1 MTYWAHSDPNGDA
14 PESRGSRWQRLRDHL
29 VEVGALAEQLARE
42 AGGSPEFC
50 QRARA
55 AGLLH
60 DYGKYSD
67 NFQKMIR
74 GELRRAPHS
83 RYGAALAVARSGS
96 TDLAFAIA
104 GHHGGIPSRSKL
116 RAECIDATPDAES
129 LWSSA
134 LADCPELA
142 ACFAT
147 PAPLL
152 GHLVLA
158 SGNDLDLHCRVLF
171 SCLVDADRLNTASHA
186 NGEPPAAPKLNAA
199 KLLEGMLAHIEERA
213 RRTPE
218 GKVKEI
224 RQEVLQACLTAGMT
238 KHSLLS
244 LTVPT
249 GGGKTFSAMAFALQ
263 RAKVDPS
270 IRRIIVVAPFLS
282 IIEQNAAAYRAVLP
296 DAAIL
301 EHHSGVFGR
310 DSDEESYQPLNAR
323 LAAENWDAPIVVTTA
338 VRFFESLFSNHPR
351 DLRRFHNIAG
361 AVVVLDEIQT
371 LPRQYVGP
379 VLSLISEISQKWN
392 TTFLFSTATQPSL
405 EKPTATSR
413 QDPRWEAGTLHEIMD
428 EPARLFRDLQRVQT
442 EWRPGPMSWAAVAG
456 EIARCPQVLV
466 IVNTRKHA
474 AELYSEVIRFVPGA
488 LHLSNNMCP
497 LHKLVQIQEI
507 HRRLNAQE
515 PCLVIATQ
523 LVEAGV
529 DIDFPVVWRAVG
541 PLDSIAQ
548 AAGRCDRNG
557 VITQRLGQPGG
568 RLIVFEPDRPTMPK
582 GTYRQA
588 CDVTK
593 AMAAAGKA
601 HWEDPAMI
609 QAYFDQLYQQ
619 PESLDPVGVQQMR
632 KNLQFQEIANGVQWI
647 DETSTPILI
656 PFNDE
661 ATRLIDEFR
670 FAGPSL
676 ERFRRAQLYC
686 VNLQDSDFRRA
697 KVLGSVYE
705 LAETGIWACREGLYH
720 PDLGIQP
727 EGSDSIG

>member
-1 MTYWAHSDPNGDA
+1 
-14 PESRGSRWQRLRDHL
+14 
-29 VEVGALAEQLARE
+29 
-42 AGGSPEFC
+42 
-50 QRARA
+50 
-55 AGLLH
+55 
-60 DYGKYSD
+60 
-67 NFQKMIR
+67 
-74 GELRRAPHS
+74 
-83 RYGAALAVARSGS
+83 
-96 TDLAFAIA
+96 
-104 GHHGGIPSRSKL
+104 
-116 RAECIDATPDAES
+116 
-129 LWSSA
+129 
-134 LADCPELA
+134 
-142 ACFAT
+142 
-147 PAPLL
+147 
-152 GHLVLA
+152 
-158 SGNDLDLHCRVLF
+158 
-171 SCLVDADRLNTASHA
+171 
-186 NGEPPAAPKLNAA
+186 
-199 KLLEGMLAHIEERA
+199 
-213 RRTPE
+213 
-218 GKVKEI
+218 
-224 RQEVLQACLTAGMT
+224 
-238 KHSLLS
+238 
-244 LTVPT
+244 
-249 GGGKTFSAMAFALQ
+249 
-263 RAKVDPS
+263 
-270 IRRIIVVAPFLS
+270 
-282 IIEQNAAAYRAVLP
+282 
-296 DAAIL
+296 
-301 EHHSGVFGR
+301 
-310 DSDEESYQPLNAR
+310 
-323 LAAENWDAPIVVTTA
+323 
-338 VRFFESLFSNHPR
+338 
-351 DLRRFHNIAG
+351 
-361 AVVVLDEIQT
+361 
-371 LPRQYVGP
+371 
-379 VLSLISEISQKWN
+379 
-392 TTFLFSTATQPSL
+392 
-405 EKPTATSR
+405 
-413 QDPRWEAGTLHEIMD
+413 
-428 EPARLFRDLQRVQT
+428 
-442 EWRPGPMSWAAVAG
+442 
-456 EIARCPQVLV
+456 
-466 IVNTRKHA
+466 
-474 AELYSEVIRFVPGA
+474 
-488 LHLSNNMCP
+488 MCP